1 MKHILNIYRW
11 WQRVWHIGWVVAI
24 ALCLLLPLTPHA
36 VLATGV
42 ADVPPLSAGSSTW
55 VIDQGD
61 VLSVLT
67 KGAIERKLSKLAQQT
82 GNEVRLVTIHRFD
95 YGQTA
100 DTFTQELFERSFPTP
115 ALQANQAILFLD
127 TQTNTTD
134 LYVGEQL
141 KPLLTEE
148 TARSIA
154 TETMLTPIRDGNYNQ
169 GLLDAVN
176 RLSLVVSGQ
185 PDPGPPEVK
194 VVEVESTFKS
204 ADETDVQGS
213 SVLVIVLLLVA
224 TIVPMATY
232 YWYQRG

>member
-1 MKHILNIYRW
+1 MKPRFNFHERW
-11 WQRVWHIGWVVAI
+11 YTIWKTYWVVLA
-24 ALCLLLPLTPHA
+24 ALFLMLPLTPNA

-67 KGAIERKLSKLAQQT
+67 KGSVERKLGKLAEKT
-82 GNEVRLVTIHRFD
+82 GNEVRLVTIRRFD

-100 DTFTQELFERSFPTP
+100 ETFTKGLFERSFSTP
-115 ALQANQAILFLD
+115 ERQANQAILLLD

-134 LYVGEQL
+134 LYVGDQL
-141 KPLLTEE
+141 KTLLPEE

-169 GLLDAVN
+169 GVLDAVN
-176 RLSLVVSGQ
+176 RLSLVVSGE

-194 VVEVESTFKS
+194 VVEVESNFKS
-204 ADETDVQGS
+204 AEETDVQGS
-213 SVLVIVLLLVA
+213 SVLVIVLLLAA
-224 TIVPMATY
+224 TIIPMATY